1 MLNFAD
7 AAAAGTS
14 SAAKTRV
21 ANRFMG
27 FSFRGNGFTWPRLRF
42 TFHVLASP
50 HRPIR
55 VRRVG
60 AEDPGAL
67 EVDVVLARD
76 AALLVLVFQ
85 AEAQELAPVP
95 AHVGGDGPQV
105 AVVAVGVLRVIE
117 ADA

>member
-1 MLNFAD
+1 MLSFAD
-7 AAAAGTS
+7 ATAAGS
-14 SAAKTRV
+14 SKASARI
-21 ANRFMG
+21 NRRFIEVLL
-27 FSFRGNGFTWPRLRF
+27 SKHNF
-42 TFHVLASP
+42 TFPRYVSLFTFQPSP

-105 AVVAVGVLRVIE
+105 AVVAVGVL
-117 ADA
+117 